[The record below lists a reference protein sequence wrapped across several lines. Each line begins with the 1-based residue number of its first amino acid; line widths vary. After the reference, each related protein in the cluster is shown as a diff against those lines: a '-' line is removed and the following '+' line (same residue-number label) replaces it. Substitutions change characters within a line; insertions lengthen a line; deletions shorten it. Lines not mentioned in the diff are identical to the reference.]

1 MRTSKKLLSFFLAV
15 VMAVTSC
22 SVGITAFAAEPQK
35 SIWSTDADANASYD
49 ALDQLV
55 SDALVMLLKNDSI
68 RPLLEDNLGMTIT
81 DDTTV
86 NDVLGAVQPLLM
98 GLLESSSQSDFEAEQ
113 GVSEGTFDYLNVDKY
128 CSVCG
133 NYFHTNDL
141 TVTKD
146 DKGNT
151 VYWCPN
157 GCKNESTVTDED
169 TGKEEKVYSSTIKS
183 TQLSYFTLVAICKEY
198 KEDRS
203 LSSDERAQ
211 LQEWYDK
218 LISYTKYSD
227 QIIYTFIERIQKDY
241 IDVLEETS
249 LTALSD
255 LQNYDFG
262 ATDEEMEMAEIAFS
276 IYNAQL
282 DAYGVAEDVLRIDS
296 IADAI
301 FYFHNA
307 IGKKYKNAFML
318 YDAIKEAGADVTWTG
333 NYAVGGGELF
343 PEFEYNFTQD
353 LKPGD
358 FTDVLADETVV
369 LTQIPVLDDS
379 NQPTTDDNG
388 NPVYHTEYSDKFVID
403 MLTLSNEGKPPA
415 QEELDRYLALM
426 PSVLH
431 MEAIKLYT
439 DYVLPSHYY
448 DILYG
453 LAIKYSDEV
462 DTKDDLDQLVSD
474 SMPQGWKDSF
484 VLSNDE
490 LNEMAFVLLNI
501 NSQDA
506 LQTAGQYFSGEEY
519 TFNELSKSY
528 TVTLPEALK
537 NTYVAKYF
545 DIIYA
550 KSAQST
556 SFPDYK
562 GVRLAFFPKADSSS
576 WSDKFVSQLY
586 VSSGGTQDEAVNS
599 SFTNRAVNSDGIPL
613 MKFEFNHKNGIEPN
627 YDTLNAYFASAEE
640 YAYADIVQ
648 NLLGIDCLINDENDY
663 LVDFD
668 IYAAT
673 DLLAQRENSSGSS
686 LTAED
691 KKAIN
696 TTCDFTGEIGTF
708 IVNDILNST
717 VMGVVGN
724 ETITS
729 VLSSLLVS
737 PVDLTVALDD
747 IWARLNESL
756 VGTIVELLPVLTV
769 VLDELLIPV
778 LFNEEDDKM
787 YAFLTKNFGNS
798 LLGDGKDLNIIDFR
812 EYNINNGSYIGIQNL
827 HFNLNELFPALLHL
841 LSGDTEYN
849 YTYYTESVVKLK
861 DIEKL
866 DYNGNPISSGIDT
879 TKYFSGEELDT
890 SYPKYY
896 KVADQEGNV
905 LSRTEGEN
913 GAPAT
918 FSYMGKSSTDM
929 YALLADY
936 PDAVFTCEMTYKGTV
951 PFITGIYFVDNL
963 LNGVRISDLAGV
975 VAEATGDDQTG
986 AVVSEAVTAIAETFT
1001 EAVDIF
1007 VATPEYR
1014 NDKKIGVGGDT
1025 ANRGLNNLFVAIP
1038 RLLDIYEDLAAEKYG
1053 IDKDAWVYCYKGR
1066 IETSDGA
1073 SVNSLLERF
1082 KAYAASS
1089 DSDRKY
1095 DIFDTFA
1102 EILIENW
1109 LNAIVSI
1116 ANNVISTDNTIAEN
1130 LPVVSG
1136 LLNALGGFGE
1146 ESIIT
1151 DVFNSIF
1158 QLTRDDEFSFTFDN
1172 ENTDKNNAFTGL
1184 SKDNAYFLITNL
1196 PRLVEVITDLV
1207 DKFNA
1212 ASVSTTAVEET
1223 AAAEKV
1229 SKAYA
1234 ATNISAKANASTY
1247 SSKDLSNAED
1257 LINNLD
1263 KMLSSLLA
1271 DVTLNDFSLDKT
1283 DNIFASV
1290 ITMLSNYLGKD
1301 FSDNADDIVR
1311 LIDSYAYYITGGD
1324 SIKANSSHDVDAKKV
1339 YTNDALTGLVVETY
1353 SLVERLAGSLLTK
1366 YTGTYQLDDD
1376 STEQYNLLV
1385 EAISGIISP
1394 DVVSIRLEGDY
1405 DSAAKTIAKYNSWT
1419 NMTAETSR
1427 GDYKVSID
1435 WNIKAGDKDAFFD
1448 GLAASLRVL
1457 TSVIGVLLIDSGLY
1471 DTLVNPVLGA
1481 ICTPNGI
1488 KLTSYETLVADKEK
1502 TGYYDETLIAII
1514 TPVSDFINLFL
1525 SKPATTLV
1533 KTVQG
1538 LAGILDDKNGVT
1550 LASIINGALTTVTDE
1565 INGVANIVDSGI
1577 SNLTPTGAKLI
1588 REFTQSLEAY
1598 GKTDKNNALVNIKI
1612 GNIPLSGANLI
1623 PIVNTF
1629 ISGYGIKLSNLDWNK
1644 LSTASTPAAALIY
1657 FLEYVLDNLPSI
1669 LNVIKDSETRDMI
1682 LKVLSSFSTE
1692 DLLGLIN
1699 QILEASDSPTMAYW
1713 IFAQYLQEVATGFKY
1728 PAGITA
1734 AMANEGVESLDQ
1746 MVAAIFPLLSS
1757 FGLDI
1762 GNDLQEVLDK
1772 NLFTNSILTQ
1782 LATALYGA
1790 LDGLDPTIKTVLNG
1804 LGIATSTKDVAKLLT
1819 DKSYGA
1825 TYSSAAKAISAQSSW
1840 SKVKNVNW
1848 GFKDGSSNAQQ
1859 GFVNAL
1865 VAILRPVNDIL
1876 AVFLNEGTLHI
1887 DDAAYE
1893 IICGLSISSTTTSF
1907 EFNIGDVKL
1916 EPKITYSMKNGV
1928 LTLTVK
1934 DANAKDSQ
1942 NSTLKIDFKSIKEAN
1957 DLKLEG
1963 TNGYNSAIIPFLEA
1977 LKCSNVKTYAQYQ
1990 KDVASAKDNLLLDIL
2005 NPLFGS
2011 SSSSLISK
2019 LVAAP
2024 ATTLTDLLPNIAMY
2038 IDGNGLVQLV
2048 TNLLAPITYAIND
2061 GKNPS
2066 NEIGEVIEALL
2077 GAPLEDMFIP
2087 LINGLLED
2095 MGIVL
2100 PDIDWAFLASL
2111 GTASSY
2117 KSKAVDANGKYLT
2130 GKTVDADNGK
2140 VLVTVLRYVAE
2151 VLINNSTEL
2160 KNLIV
2165 GIDAVKKNDLISSI
2179 VKSVFNTIGTASK
2192 DELVCAVFYLL
2203 SSRPTNAFWD
2213 YTKYETGSYTFTYP
2227 EGVDVDFLKNL
2238 PPMLDG
2244 LIGGLLDLN
2253 GLVEENL
2260 FKDSI
2265 ISSLATG
2272 LYGAVEGVKINDDLN
2287 LAQLLAQTDIDFTT
2301 DNVAKLL
2308 VDEDYGQTYE
2318 SAASVIKAAGSWKNV
2333 NADSLKWG
2341 VTDRDSFFHALVAVL
2356 RPIYGVLD
2364 VLLND
2369 AYLGLFDIV
2378 RIPGSNGYSSSI
2390 VPLMEAFSMYN
2401 IKTQYQ
2407 YRQDMEEEYDAIL
2420 LDIINPLWDLVED
2433 VLNAPIQTIAKIVP
2447 NLALF
2452 IGNDGLCQIIEN
2464 LFTPISALADAI
2476 RPIVDLN
2483 SLLTTVLGA
2492 LDVDLNSILG
2502 KVGVTNFSL
2511 DLYDLK
2517 ETLKPLLGGDALIP
2531 LINNI
2536 LPMIKIGGSPLGLK
2550 LNPVDW
2556 LQLASHGTTV
2566 VSASQAAT
2574 FGSRIY
2580 VEGDSSETLIA
2591 VLKYLIITI
2600 NTGENYDV
2608 ISDLIGG
2615 LIGGADSDMSGTIS
2629 QVLTVIK
2636 GDTDTVIASLV
2647 ELLQTIA

>member
-1 MRTSKKLLSFFLAV
+1 MKTSKKLLSLFLAA
-15 VMAVTSC
+15 VMVITTC
-22 SVGITAFAAEPQK
+22 SVGFSAFAAEGNK
-35 SIWSTDADANASYD
+35 SIWNTESKADDAFDTLDGLANDLLPSLLLGIEAIGNPIYEKKAKELFNTTPDKLTEEQKTKIAEDTTLPDVLMVLQPTLFELLAGSSQQDFVDKYYPGFDASSFDALNDDSAAASFYTLVSLCEEFSKDRLNNGKTNPLTSDEKKQLGEWFDALKSVSDAVTGADALILSYAEKVSNYETASLEVLKATDFNVTPEDQEKIEASYSSFNEKARAYHVPED
-49 ALDQLV
+49 ALDVGSL
-55 SDALVMLLKNDSI
+55 AEI
-68 RPLLEDNLGMTIT
+68 IYYFY
-81 DDTTV
+81 
-86 NDVLGAVQPLLM
+86 GA
-98 GLLESSSQSDFEAEQ
+98 GA
-113 GVSEGTFDYLNVDKY
+113 TFLRGYYYHYLI
-128 CSVCG
+128 S
-133 NYFHTNDL
+133 L
-141 TVTKD
+141 
-146 DKGNT
+146 
-151 VYWCPN
+151 
-157 GCKNESTVTDED
+157 
-169 TGKEEKVYSSTIKS
+169 TGKEVNFVGRAEILNGSPLDYNITEDITPSNAGDLFLEGTYKAMGFQTLREFLIFMSKS
-183 TQLSYFTLVAICKEY
+183 MNPDGKEPTEEELEALEAQVRMLISAPAQKFYLESVLPTYFHDALAGIMIEAGKIENPSELDDLVADYMPEGWQTEECV
-198 KEDRS
+198 
-203 LSSDERAQ
+203 
-211 LQEWYDK
+211 
-218 LISYTKYSD
+218 IST
-227 QIIYTFIERIQKDY
+227 
-241 IDVLEETS
+241 EEIGLLVSAFSTLFTTTDDS
-249 LTALSD
+249 LTAS
-255 LQNYDFG
+255 
-262 ATDEEMEMAEIAFS
+262 
-276 IYNAQL
+276 NAQKYFSGETV
-282 DAYGVAEDVLRIDS
+282 DAQLASNKFKLTLSSVLQGTAVAD
-296 IADAI
+296 
-301 FYFHNA
+301 YF
-307 IGKKYKNAFML
+307 
-318 YDAIKEAGADVTWTG
+318 KEAMNLADTSNNSTTFIKFR
-333 NYAVGGGELF
+333 N
-343 PEFEYNFTQD
+343 N
-353 LKPGD
+353 
-358 FTDVLADETVV
+358 FTDVLIPSFGSSKILITVDGSAPNADMSNLKKNEDGVPLYNHEDYPPT
-369 LTQIPVLDDS
+369 IGNIDGLDDEGDFEKS
-379 NQPTTDDNG
+379 ING
-388 NPVYHTEYSDKFVID
+388 
-403 MLTLSNEGKPPA
+403 
-415 QEELDRYLALM
+415 
-426 PSVLH
+426 
-431 MEAIKLYT
+431 
-439 DYVLPSHYY
+439 
-448 DILYG
+448 
-453 LAIKYSDEV
+453 
-462 DTKDDLDQLVSD
+462 
-474 SMPQGWKDSF
+474 
-484 VLSNDE
+484 
-490 LNEMAFVLLNI
+490 
-501 NSQDA
+501 
-506 LQTAGQYFSGEEY
+506 
-519 TFNELSKSY
+519 
-528 TVTLPEALK
+528 
-537 NTYVAKYF
+537 
-545 DIIYA
+545 
-550 KSAQST
+550 
-556 SFPDYK
+556 
-562 GVRLAFFPKADSSS
+562 
-576 WSDKFVSQLY
+576 
-586 VSSGGTQDEAVNS
+586 
-599 SFTNRAVNSDGIPL
+599 
-613 MKFEFNHKNGIEPN
+613 
-627 YDTLNAYFASAEE
+627 YFARAEE
-640 YAYADIVQ
+640 YAYNKIVTDAIGITDFTVDSYSNVPFVVDLDSYFDKKADESV
-648 NLLGIDCLINDENDY
+648 
-663 LVDFD
+663 
-668 IYAAT
+668 
-673 DLLAQRENSSGSS
+673 SSGSTE
-686 LTAED
+686 LTDEQ
-691 KKAIN
+691 KEIIKSV
-696 TTCDFTGEIGTF
+696 DFTGEIGAK
-708 IVNDILNST
+708 ILNTKLNDTILDLLKTELGSST
-717 VMGVVGN
+717 IEAMIN
-724 ETITS
+724 N
-729 VLSSLLVS
+729 LLVTECDLTTALEDLWSRLLDS
-737 PVDLTVALDD
+737 PVA
-747 IWARLNESL
+747 
-756 VGTIVELLPVLTV
+756 TIVEILPVLTV
-769 VLDELLIPV
+769 VIDELLMPF
-778 LFNEEDDKM
+778 LLNSEEDPNSGLI
-787 YAFLTKNFGNS
+787 YNVLSPS
-798 LLGDGKDLNIIDFR
+798 LLAELTGTA
-812 EYNINNGSYIGIQNL
+812 GSNIGITQL
-827 HFNLNELFPALLHL
+827 GWDLNELLPDVLHWL
-841 LSGDTEYN
+841 QEGSDYKGVDYYDLGRVRVQAKNENGDLAPKLVNAADVDTADVRN
-849 YTYYTESVVKLK
+849 YEVV
-861 DIEKL
+861 DT
-866 DYNGNPISSGIDT
+866 NGNKLTRVDIDDET
-879 TKYFSGEELDT
+879 AEFT
-890 SYPKYY
+890 
-896 KVADQEGNV
+896 
-905 LSRTEGEN
+905 
-913 GAPAT
+913 
-918 FSYMGKSSTDM
+918 YMGKTDTDLK
-929 YALLADY
+929 ALLADY
-936 PDAVFTCEMTYKGTV
+936 PNVQFEYYMNYESDV
-951 PFITGIYFVDNL
+951 PVLTGIYIADHALRDISISDIGTLVTDSLNAGIDKDNL
-963 LNGVRISDLAGV
+963 TSEEIKEQEETNATTGKV
-975 VAEATGDDQTG
+975 VE
-986 AVVSEAVTAIAETFT
+986 EIVTEIASFFT
-1001 EAVDIF
+1001 EAVDIY
-1007 VATPEYR
+1007 VNTPAYR
-1014 NDKKIGVGGDT
+1014 DQPKYDVTGREVSS
-1025 ANRGLNNLFVAIP
+1025 GLNNIFVAIP
-1038 RLLDIYEDLAAEKYG
+1038 QLFDIAENLFADKYG
-1053 IDKDAWVYCYKGR
+1053 IDEDAWVYCYEGKIG
-1066 IETSDGA
+1066 TNK
-1073 SVNSLLERF
+1073 VNSVVNNSLEEF
-1082 KAYAASS
+1082 KAFAGS
-1089 DSDRKY
+1089 DDPNRKV
-1095 DIFDTFA
+1095 DIFDKFA
-1102 EILIENW
+1102 EIFVENW
-1109 LNAIVSI
+1109 LNAIVSLV
-1116 ANNVISTDNTIAEN
+1116 NNLVSTDNKITEQ
-1130 LPVVSG
+1130 LPTVTG
-1136 LLNALGGFGE
+1136 LLNSLGGLGE
-1146 ESIIT
+1146 KSIFT
-1151 DVFNSIF
+1151 DLFNSIF
-1158 QLTRDDEFSFTFDN
+1158 QLTRDDKFSFTFDDENFN
-1172 ENTDKNNAFTGL
+1172 ENNKFTGL
-1184 SKDNAYFLITNL
+1184 SKDNAYFLITNIS
-1196 PRLVEVITDLV
+1196 RLVEVITNLINS
-1207 DKFNA
+1207 F
-1212 ASVSTTAVEET
+1212 STSTTSLSETPTEKAVTFST
-1223 AAAEKV
+1223 AK
-1229 SKAYA
+1229 S
-1234 ATNISAKANASTY
+1234 TSAKAVTTK
-1247 SSKDLSNAED
+1247 SSAAGKATQDLSNATD

-1271 DVTLNDFSLDKT
+1271 DATLNDFALNKT
-1283 DNIFASV
+1283 DNILSGLV
-1290 ITMLSNYLGKD
+1290 TMLSNYLGED
-1301 FSDNADDIVR
+1301 FSKNEDDIVR
-1311 LIDSYAYYITGGD
+1311 LLDSYLYYITGSGTL
-1324 SIKANSSHDVDAKKV
+1324 KAGSDKNVDAKKV
-1339 YTNDALTGLVVETY
+1339 YTNDSLTGLVVETY
-1353 SLVERLAGSLLTK
+1353 SLVEKIASSLTSQFSA
-1366 YTGTYQLDDD
+1366 TYQLDDG
-1376 STEQYNLLV
+1376 TTTNYNLLA
-1385 EAISGIISP
+1385 EAVSGIISP
-1394 DVVSIRLEGDY
+1394 DVISIRLEGDY
-1405 DSAAKTIAKYNSWT
+1405 NSAAKTIAKYNSWT

-1538 LAGILDDKNGVT
+1538 LAGILDDKNSVT

-1623 PIVNTF
+1623 PIINT
-1629 ISGYGIKLSNLDWNK
+1629 IIADTGITLSNINWNK

-1746 MVAAIFPLLSS
+1746 IVEGIFPLLSS
-1757 FGLDI
+1757 FGV
-1762 GNDLQEVLDK
+1762 DLGDSLQGVLDNK
-1772 NLFTNSILTQ
+1772 LFTNSILTQ
-1782 LATALYGA
+1782 LATKLYGA

-1804 LGIATSTKDVAKLLT
+1804 LGIVTSTKDVAKLLT

-1865 VAILRPVNDIL
+1865 VAILRPLNDVL

-1887 DDAAYE
+1887 DESAYE

-1907 EFNIGDVKL
+1907 EFNIGDVKF

-1942 NSTLKIDFKSIKEAN
+1942 TSTLKIDFKSIKEAN

-1990 KDVASAKDNLLLDIL
+1990 KDVAKAKDNLLLDVL
-2005 NPLFGS
+2005 NPIAGATS
-2011 SSSSLISK
+2011 TSLVSK
-2019 LVAAP
+2019 LADAP
-2024 ATTLTDLLPNIAMY
+2024 VSTLADILPNVGMY
-2038 IDGNGLVQLV
+2038 LKADGAVQLV
-2048 TNLLAPITYAIND
+2048 TNLLAPITYGLNNGD
-2061 GKNPS
+2061 NSYKK
-2066 NEIGEVIEALL
+2066 IGSIVEELL
-2077 GAPLEDMFIP
+2077 GAPLEDMIIP
-2087 LINGLLED
+2087 LVNQLLADKDIPIE
-2095 MGIVL
+2095 L

-2111 GTASSY
+2111 GDAKTY
-2117 KSKAVDANGKYLT
+2117 KSKSVDLNGKYIT
-2130 GKTVDADNGK
+2130 GKTVDADQGK
-2140 VLVTVLRYVAE
+2140 VLVTFLRYVAE

-2160 KNLIV
+2160 KNLICS
-2165 GIDAVKKNDLISSI
+2165 IDKVKNSDILSSI
-2179 VKSVFNTIGTASK
+2179 LRSVFNTIGTAGK

-2356 RPIYGVLD
+2356 RPLYGVLD

-2407 YRQDMEEEYDAIL
+2407 YRQDMQEEYDAIL

-2483 SLLTTVLGA
+2483 SLLTTVLDA

-2517 ETLKPLLGGDALIP
+2517 ETLKPLLGADSLIP

-2608 ISDLIGG
+2608 ISNLIGG
-2615 LIGGADSDMSGTIS
+2615 LIGGADSNMSGTIS